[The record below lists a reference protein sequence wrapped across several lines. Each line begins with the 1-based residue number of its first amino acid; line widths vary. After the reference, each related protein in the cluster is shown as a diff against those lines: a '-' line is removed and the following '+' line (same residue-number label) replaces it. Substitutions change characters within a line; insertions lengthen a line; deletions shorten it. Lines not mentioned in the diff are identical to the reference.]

1 MYRVVSA
8 FYDTKNNDHLYKVGD
23 KYPVSGSKPN
33 KARIEE
39 LATDKN
45 SFNRVFIEEVKDDN
59 SPEPTYEV
67 PTNDEVPEG
76 DAE

>member
-1 MYRVVSA
+1 MYRVVSD

-23 KYPVSGSKPN
+23 KYPVSGSKPS

-39 LATDKN
+39 LAMGKN
-45 SFNRVFIEEVKDDN
+45 DFNRVFIEEVKGGN
-59 SPEPTYEV
+59 SPEPSDDV
-67 PTNDEVPEG
+67 PINDEVPEK

>member
-8 FYDTKNNDHLYKVGD
+8 FYDTKNNDHLYEVGD
-23 KYPVSGSKPN
+23 KYPVSGSK
-33 KARIEE
+33 

-59 SPEPTYEV
+59 SPEPTDEV

-76 DAE
+76 EAE

>member
-8 FYDTKNNDHLYKVGD
+8 FYDTKNNDHLYEVGD

-39 LATDKN
+39 LAMGKN
-45 SFNRVFIEEVKDDN
+45 DFNRVFIEEVKGDN
-59 SPEPTYEV
+59 SPEPSDDV
-67 PTNDEVPEG
+67 PINDEAPEKE
-76 DAE
+76 AE